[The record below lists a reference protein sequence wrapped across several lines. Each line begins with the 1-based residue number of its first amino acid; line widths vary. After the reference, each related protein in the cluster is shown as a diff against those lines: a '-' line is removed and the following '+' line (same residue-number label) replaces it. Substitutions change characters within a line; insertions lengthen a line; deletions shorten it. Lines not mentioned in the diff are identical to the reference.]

1 MRGTPRIVGGS
12 GGSGPFTGITG
23 TPTEIAYF
31 DLAGNGYSDALATRD
46 PLTNETYIGYETG
59 AGQFSNGLKLG
70 NFIGGF
76 ITDGVGF
83 QRYDSVNDNYTVSM
97 AIDGTAI
104 GSTSNELL
112 TGYIDT
118 TNGIFASTSYDD
130 IGANV
135 NYDNSVLGVNSQ
147 VTVNDTNATIQYED
161 ADHNARTQ
169 YESNRI
175 QSRYEDATSNVITKV
190 ILDTNGVELNY
201 QDGIGSNHLY
211 VYDDSI
217 RVSTLQDVR
226 DDTGSFTPINF
237 LYTDG
242 VGKFLSAPLSAITP
256 NYHFY
261 HENYVAGLDSNAT
274 GINSTAI
281 GFGAVSGGQNSV
293 AIAGNVGAGSDY
305 SVAINGTVAPGC
317 TSSLAIFGAANA
329 SSAIA
334 IGGNS
339 SGIASASFGG
349 SGAVAVGP
357 ASLALATNGSSLA
370 YGTQSIVLGNN
381 VTSYSFSETVIGKG
395 NTTYTPISATA
406 WEGADRLFVVGAS
419 NIDPGSG
426 TNYDAFTI
434 LKNRKVG
441 VGYDNFENTVSDAK
455 LQVNGYIGQSYGF
468 IDATTTLTTSTIK
481 AINKINDSTGNIDIT
496 LPDPALLFSN
506 NITPRF
512 TFKCVS
518 GSSNTIRLLPFSTET
533 IDGASSFTFTNVAN
547 RQSVDVFTDGTNWW
561 LI

>member
-1 MRGTPRIVGGS
+1 MFFSRPTKGGMVIGDPVIGATPNLFLYVDNAG
-12 GGSGPFTGITG
+12 
-23 TPTEIAYF
+23 
-31 DLAGNGYSDALATRD
+31 DLYQDALATRD
-46 PLTNETYIGYETG
+46 SVTNETYIGYRTSG
-59 AGQFSNGLKLG
+59 GDFSNGFHLG
-70 NFIGGF
+70 NILGGALS
-76 ITDGVGF
+76 DGAAF
-83 QRYDSVNDNYTVSM
+83 QRHDAVNDNFTFIGTVDSTPF
-97 AIDGTAI
+97 G
-104 GSTSNELL
+104 GSTNALL
-112 TGYIDT
+112 GGYADLV
-118 TNGIFASTSYDD
+118 NGITSVFTVDEVGTD
-130 IGANV
+130 LT
-135 NYDNSVLGVNSQ
+135 YDNSVLGVASQ

-370 YGTQSIVLGNN
+370 YGTQSVVLGNN
-381 VTSYSFSETVIGKG
+381 VTSYSYGEVATGKG
-395 NTTYTPISATA
+395 NTVYTPNSATG
-406 WEGADRLFVVGAS
+406 WDSADRIFVVGAS